1 MIFNVI
7 IIITMIMMMMTW
19 FHQDSESSEQH
30 SHDVELQAFSL
41 LVEAQ
46 VFAI

>member
-1 MIFNVI
+1 
-7 IIITMIMMMMTW
+7 MMMVMMTW

-30 SHDVELQAFSL
+30 SHDAELQAFSL

-46 VFAI
+46 VFAG